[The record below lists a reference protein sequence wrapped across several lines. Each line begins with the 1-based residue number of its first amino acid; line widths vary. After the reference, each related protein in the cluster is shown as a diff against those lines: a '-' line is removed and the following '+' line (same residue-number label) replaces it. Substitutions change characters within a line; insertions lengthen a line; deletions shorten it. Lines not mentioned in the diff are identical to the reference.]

1 MTVLTTRIGFEIELL
16 APPGADRRTLADA
29 VAAEH
34 GSRVGRVFHTDSEP
48 SLVPGMGHFWHLTPG
63 LTVLDADGRELA
75 TLVDDITIVADLL
88 RQLTDARCGTPGH
101 RPCAVCRQRSD
112 GHWYRVLSD
121 DIRLLRLVADR
132 TDPDTPF
139 DEVLDD
145 VAVLF
150 GSTVETIGAVRRL
163 RDRAGASIAM
173 ASALAPG
180 RGRPCEIVTPPLRHD
195 HEAALESLLGP
206 ARALGFT
213 VPEEAAVHLHVDAAP
228 FRSVSAFSN
237 LVRLFGHWR
246 EVLRTELETNPACTR
261 LRPLPPELV
270 ALVEDGGADG
280 AGAGCGAGGA
290 GAGGADAA
298 VRPGGS
304 GDPDAWH
311 RLQAAASGT
320 GLTKYFDVNL
330 TALLTDDPVRDTV
343 EIRTLPGSLDA
354 AEIVDRAALVEAL
367 LARCLE
373 ATPVPVPTTTDPAD
387 AARELYAMAG
397 IAPRTESRSRASR

>member
-34 GSRVGRVFHTDSEP
+34 GGRVGRVFHTDSEP

-63 LTVLDADGRELA
+63 LTVHDGVGRALA
-75 TLVDDITIVADLL
+75 ALVDDITIVADVE
-88 RQLTDARCGTPGH
+88 RELTDAGCGAPGH
-101 RPCAVCRQRSD
+101 RPCAVCRQRTD

-121 DIRLLRLVADR
+121 DIRLLRLVAER
-132 TDPDTPF
+132 TDPDVPF
-139 DEVLDD
+139 DRVLDD

-163 RDRAGASIAM
+163 RDRSGASIAM
-173 ASALAPG
+173 ASPLAPG
-180 RGRPCEIVTPPLRHD
+180 RGRPCEIVTPPLRQD
-195 HEAALESLLGP
+195 HEAALEALLRP
-206 ARALGFT
+206 ARALGFR
-213 VPEEAAVHLHVDAAP
+213 VPAEAAVHLHVDAAP

-237 LVRLFGHWR
+237 LVRLFGYWR
-246 EVLRTELETNPACTR
+246 EALRTVLDTNPACTR

-270 ALVEDGGADG
+270 ALVEDTAGMG
-280 AGAGCGAGGA
+280 AGA
-290 GAGGADAA
+290 
-298 VRPGGS
+298 RPGGA

-343 EIRTLPGSLDA
+343 EVRILPGALHG
-354 AEIVDRAALVEAL
+354 AEIVRRAAVVEAL
-367 LARCLE
+367 LARCTDP
-373 ATPVPVPTTTDPAD
+373 TPIPAPTTSDPVEAVRELSD
-387 AARELYAMAG
+387 LAGSARERSDLAG
-397 IAPRTESRSRASR
+397 SALGTEQRSHATS